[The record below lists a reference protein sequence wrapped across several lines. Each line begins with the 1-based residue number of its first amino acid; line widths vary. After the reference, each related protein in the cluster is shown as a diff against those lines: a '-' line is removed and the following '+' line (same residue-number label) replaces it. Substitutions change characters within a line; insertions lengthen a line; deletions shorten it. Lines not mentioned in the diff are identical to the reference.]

1 MWRVVYYIST
11 RQSLEILINLEQRS
25 CCLKYFFSLIK
36 KDIKTVPVELRQISS
51 IASQLGA
58 DNKVSMRTGSY
69 AVQLIDKI
77 NLSGNDRVRAL
88 IIMVCIFD
96 KIKID
101 IEYSTVI
108 NVMDMI

>member
-1 MWRVVYYIST
+1 MWKVVYYIST

-25 CCLKYFFSLIK
+25 CLKYFFSLIK
-36 KDIKTVPVELRQISS
+36 KDIETVPVELRQISS
-51 IASQLGA
+51 IASQLGS

-69 AVQLIDKI
+69 TAQLIDKI

-88 IIMVCIFD
+88 IIMVCISD

-101 IEYSTVI
+101 IEYSTAI